1 MKNRI
6 IMIFKESNSGKNAK
20 QFKLSCLLFLLITL
34 YIGHA
39 SSFFTSSKLRS
50 VKIQQHIGI
59 KHLVPTFSSK
69 GQVLTGKQDKIIHS
83 NTEHSKSG
91 VCTRIY
97 ASSSTN
103 SNSKQD
109 SKTLQLLQEKLSREW
124 ELDCYSR
131 PVVGSDGKKLW
142 ELLITDGNGDFKHIE
157 QIPSNMVNSRELRKI
172 IEKVIDEVPSSK
184 KPKII
189 RFFRKSMFNMINIA
203 LKGVKAKVI
212 PSRCT
217 QTLFNWIGEREKE
230 VYPKMEGYNAAMRD
244 TTDAIFSLN
253 EPAPMPEGLFGDKYA
268 FVALPVELF
277 RNGEINYTNVGP
289 GRLFELNEKIPDN
302 EMIQGILIFSPRAQ
316 NIAAWLASM
325 ELSTLKADFNRKQ
338 IIMEMGIDNYYL
350 FGTINEARK
359 AEAANFEKGKQRL
372 NGVHFVG
379 VQTDPDADGIE
390 GFFLLKEQPA
400 Y

>member
-1 MKNRI
+1 MEDCELIIGKRMK
-6 IMIFKESNSGKNAK
+6 FYFSY
-20 QFKLSCLLFLLITL
+20 FLLIAFL
-34 YIGHA
+34 VGPA
-39 SSFFTSSKLRS
+39 SSFLMPDIK
-50 VKIQQHIGI
+50 VKKDIYNGCR
-59 KHLVPTFSSK
+59 TFSYK
-69 GQVLTGKQDKIIHS
+69 NRYQDS
-83 NTEHSKSG
+83 FS
-91 VCTRIY
+91 TRI

-103 SNSKQD
+103 DNINNKLDVDSKQKD
-109 SKTLQLLQEKLSREW
+109 KSLQALQEKLSKEW

-131 PVVGSDGKKLW
+131 PVVGKDGKKLW
-142 ELLITDGNGDFKHIE
+142 ELLITDGNGDFRHIE

-172 IEKVIDEVPSSK
+172 IEKVIDEAPSSR
-184 KPKII
+184 KPKLI

-217 QTLFNWIGEREKE
+217 QTLFKWIGERERD
-230 VYPKMEGYNAAMRD
+230 VYPKMEGYNPAMRD

-253 EPAPMPEGLFGDKYA
+253 EPSPMPEGLFGDKYA

-277 RNGEINYTNVGP
+277 RNGEINYSNVGP
-289 GRLFELNEKIPDN
+289 GRLFEIDEKIPND
-302 EMIQGILIFSPRAQ
+302 EMIQGVLIFSPRAQ

-350 FGTINEARK
+350 FGTINQIRK
-359 AEAANFEKGKQRL
+359 SEAANFEKGKQRL
-372 NGVHFVG
+372 EGMHFVG
-379 VQTDPDADGIE
+379 VQTDPEADGID